1 MGVLIRGMIDEK
13 WRRNARRDAARLGAQ
28 PVPPGVEALEGLPYL
43 PDGHPMHTLNL
54 YRPAGA
60 SGPLPTVVDLLAR
73 SGRDRDYGARPLRR
87 AIAAQVE
94 DPAAD
99 LMLEGCLR
107 RGDTLQVT
115 EKEGRLQV
123 RPGPQGPPPAAE

>member
-1 MGVLIRGMIDEK
+1 MFHPLDGETL
-13 WRRNARRDAARLGAQ
+13 AAITRQ
-28 PVPPGVEALEGLPYL
+28 
-43 PDGHPMHTLNL
+43 
-54 YRPAGA
+54 
-60 SGPLPTVVDLLAR
+60 LLAQTGER
-73 SGRDRDYGARPLRR
+73 L
-87 AIAAQVE
+87 AAQGISLQVEE